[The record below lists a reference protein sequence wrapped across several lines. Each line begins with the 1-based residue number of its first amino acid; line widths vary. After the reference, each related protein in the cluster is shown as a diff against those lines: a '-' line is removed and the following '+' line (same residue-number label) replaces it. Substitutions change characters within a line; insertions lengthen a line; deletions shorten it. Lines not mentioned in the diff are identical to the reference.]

1 MATPKQEKLVS
12 LLIENYGNP
21 KTRSLGELML
31 EAGYSENSAKNP
43 QLIIQGKE
51 VQEGLS
57 SVAEDLNILR
67 QRAINELKARNIE
80 KEPYRDVVRAVET
93 FTKNH
98 QLLSGGETERAGVT
112 IEVVKYES
120 PDSSQV

>member
-1 MATPKQEKLVS
+1 MATPKQQKLIN

-21 KTRSLGELML
+21 DTKTLGELML
-31 EAGYSENSAKNP
+31 EAGYSVNSAKNP

-57 SVAEDLNILR
+57 SVADDLAFLR
-67 QRAINELKARNIE
+67 QKAIDELKARNIDS
-80 KEPYRDVVRAVET
+80 EPYRDVVRAVES

-98 QLLSGGETERAGVT
+98 QLLSGGETERSGVT
-112 IEVVKYES
+112 INVVKYS
-120 PDSSQV
+120 DKT